1 MLDITDQ
8 DRVRT
13 IALGRPEALNAF
25 NGAQYDAVTEALL
38 AARDAPDCRVVVLT
52 GTGRAFSAG
61 ADLSE
66 MAGGGT
72 PATHGF
78 RGMLEAILDFP
89 KPFVL
94 AINGLGVG
102 IGATLAGLADFVFM
116 AAGAR
121 LRCPFSELGLV
132 AEAGSTR
139 TFPALLGRQRAM
151 WFLMAS
157 EWMTAAQCKEAGLV
171 LEVFPDD
178 GFRDAVQTKAAKLAG
193 LPPESLTEAKALIA
207 HPERDRLRAV
217 IAAENAALARLG
229 GGPANREAIAA
240 FREKRAPDF
249 SAL

>member
-1 MLDITDQ
+1 MLNISNEG
-8 DRVRT
+8 RVRT
-13 IALGRPEALNAF
+13 IALNRPEALNAF
-25 NGAQYDAVTEALL
+25 NGAQYDAVADALL
-38 AARDAPDCRVVVLT
+38 AAQEAADCRVVVLT

-66 MAGGGT
+66 MAVGGT

-78 RGMLEAILDFP
+78 RGMLETILGFP

-94 AINGLGVG
+94 AVNGLGVG

-116 AAGAR
+116 SASAR

-157 EWMTAAQCKEAGLV
+157 EWMSAAQCKEAGLV
-171 LEVFPDD
+171 LDVFPDD
-178 GFRDAVQTKAAKLAG
+178 DFRAAVQAKAAKLAA
-193 LPPESLTEAKALIA
+193 LPPESLAEAKALIA
-207 HPERDRLRAV
+207 HRDRDALKAA
-217 IAAENAALARLG
+217 IDAENAALARLS
-229 GGPANREAIAA
+229 GGPANREAVAA
-240 FREKRAPDF
+240 FREKRQPDF
-249 SAL
+249 SSL

>member
-1 MLDITDQ
+1 MLDISTQ

-13 IALGRPEALNAF
+13 VALSRPEALNAF

-38 AARDAPDCRVVVLT
+38 AARESSDCRVLVLT

-78 RGMLEAILDFP
+78 RGMLAAVLDFP

-116 AAGAR
+116 SASAR

-157 EWMTAAQCKEAGLV
+157 EWMSAAECKEAGLV
-171 LEVFPDD
+171 LDIFEDD
-178 GFRDAVQTKAAKLAG
+178 GFHAAVQAKAAKLAA
-193 LPPESLTEAKALIA
+193 LPPESLAEAKALIA
-207 HPERDRLRAV
+207 APDRERLKAV
-217 IAAENAALARLG
+217 IDAENAALARLS
-229 GGPANREAIAA
+229 GGPANREAVAA
-240 FREKRAPDF
+240 FREKRQPNFA
-249 SAL
+249 SL